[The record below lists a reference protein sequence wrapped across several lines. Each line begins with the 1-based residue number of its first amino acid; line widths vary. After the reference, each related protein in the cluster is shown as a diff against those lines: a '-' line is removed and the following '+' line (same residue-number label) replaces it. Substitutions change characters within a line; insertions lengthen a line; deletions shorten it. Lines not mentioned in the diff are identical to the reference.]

1 MLPRGQLRRVL
12 EAPEGPHTPSPGI
25 LLLRKTLRSARSAD
39 LFQKTHNVEPS
50 PLTREGPVVNQVK
63 PTPLGGVR
71 PKVLFDPPTVQCSA
85 GAS

>member
-1 MLPRGQLRRVL
+1 ML

-63 PTPLGGVR
+63 PTPLGE
-71 PKVLFDPPTVQCSA
+71 SA
-85 GAS
+85 SEGPF